1 LVLEVRQRE
10 VVAFLAEA
18 AAAEPVV
25 VPFAV
30 PAVVPF
36 VDPAVVPAVVPPEQ
50 QMANPS
56 TKHQAGL
63 SLSVAE
69 LAEEFALIAAAASL
83 QGQHMKA
90 LED

>member
-1 LVLEVRQRE
+1 LVLEVLQRG
-10 VVAFLAEA
+10 VVAKFVA
-18 AAAEPVV
+18 AADPVV

-30 PAVVPF
+30 PAADPVVVP
-36 VDPAVVPAVVPPEQ
+36 VVVVAVVEEQ

-69 LAEEFALIAAAASL
+69 LAEVLA
-83 QGQHMKA
+83 
-90 LED
+90 